1 MEDPFFAVK
10 EWVKVYNL
18 LDGNVSA
25 SNFSFI
31 RRQKRLLI
39 SLPHFY
45 LFKNFIFF
53 VSHLSFAILNWFFL
67 CCLLRALLFFK
78 FFLFVRVLL
87 IRLFCYF
94 IILLL
99 NMVDDYLTVFIY
111 CENFSNDNISY
122 CKSFLFVF

>member
-99 NMVDDYLTVFIY
+99 IMVDDYLTVFIY